1 MKKTDQTALAKE
13 VIENLVDANN
23 QSSNIGEQLAELMS
37 FTNENFENP
46 LTEELEQ
53 QINTLEGTDL
63 AILKES
69 IKGELQPRLAMKHV
83 QEAILDTDLSNLM
96 SKKVKVTIKKVK
108 STMIGH
114 KDFPQFTQEDL
125 GKFKVITTPKGETKP
140 KQELTFTEELMAIM
154 DTHGKTVADVRV
166 ILDNMAA
173 Q

>member
-1 MKKTDQTALAKE
+1 MALAKE

-83 QEAILDTDLSNLM
+83 QEAILDTDLNNLM

-140 KQELTFTEELMAIM
+140 KQELTFNEELMKLM
-154 DTHGKTVADVRV
+154 DAHGKTVADVRV
-166 ILDNMAA
+166 SLDNMAA

>member
-1 MKKTDQTALAKE
+1 MKKTDQMALAKE

-83 QEAILDTDLSNLM
+83 QEAILDTDLNNLM

-140 KQELTFTEELMAIM
+140 KQELTFNEELMKLM
-154 DTHGKTVADVRV
+154 DAHGKTVADVRV
-166 ILDNMAA
+166 SLDNMAA

>member
-46 LTEELEQ
+46 LTEELEL

-83 QEAILDTDLSNLM
+83 QEAILDTDLNNLM

-140 KQELTFTEELMAIM
+140 KQELTFNEELMKLM
-154 DTHGKTVADVRV
+154 DAHGKTVADVRV
-166 ILDNMAA
+166 SLDNMSA

>member
-13 VIENLVDANN
+13 IIENLVDANN
-23 QSSNIGEQLAELMS
+23 QSSNIGEQLAEIMS

-46 LTEELEQ
+46 LTEELEA
-53 QINTLEGTDL
+53 QINTLEGEDL

-83 QEAILDTDLSNLM
+83 QEAILDVDLKNIM

-140 KQELTFTEELMAIM
+140 KQELTFNEELMAIM
-154 DTHGKTVADVRV
+154 DTHGKTVADVRIV
-166 ILDNMAA
+166 LDNMAA

>member
-83 QEAILDTDLSNLM
+83 QEAILDTDLNNLM

-140 KQELTFTEELMAIM
+140 KQELTFNEELMKLM
-154 DTHGKTVADVRV
+154 DAHGKTVADVRV
-166 ILDNMAA
+166 SLDNMAA